1 MVASAVQL
9 AKRALLATMRA
20 AAIRFGLTMSCNRDS
35 TEREVVSFF
44 RKLALQAHPD
54 RPGGSTEQQQRL
66 NDARAAWDQA
76 RAESK
81 PKGGRPKATAPCDE
95 SGTSD
100 GLMMPVIVPAGKN
113 RKEYRLKSTAAMLT
127 YVGFEHG
134 LLQWG
139 RFLGFVADRLKQW
152 KVKHWCATLETTKEA
167 DSCASHDG
175 SKQDDIILTG
185 WDDGP

>member
-1 MVASAVQL
+1 MVPSAVQL

-20 AAIRFGLTMSCNRDS
+20 AAMRFGLTMSCNRDS
-35 TEREVVSFF
+35 ADREVVTFF

-81 PKGGRPKATAPCDE
+81 PKGGRPKATAPCDK
-95 SGTSD
+95 SGMSA
-100 GLMMPVIVPAGKN
+100 GLTMPVVVPAEKN
-113 RKEYRLKSTAAMLT
+113 RKEYRVNSTAAMLT
-127 YVGFEHG
+127 YIGFEPG

-139 RFLGFVADRLKQW
+139 RFLG
-152 KVKHWCATLETTKEA
+152 
-167 DSCASHDG
+167 
-175 SKQDDIILTG
+175 
-185 WDDGP
+185 